1 MFLKNTK
8 NRVEDSI
15 IGFLKGGA
23 IGAKCADSKD
33 ITHEK
38 VQNAVSSNDLK
49 TSTET
54 EVAVALMNCLAKSAG

>member
-15 IGFLKGGA
+15 IGFLKGAA
-23 IGAKCADSKD
+23 IGAKFADSKD
-33 ITHEK
+33 ITPEK

-54 EVAVALMNCLAKSAG
+54 EVAVALMNCLAESAG